1 MKCLDS
7 MIPFKNK
14 NIKNISTYLKGN
26 FNQENKEKYFYR
38 GGNVIQIRSQ
48 TNWNTKLIIYDIL
61 SIISERKIKKTRG
74 GINVAGQP
82 ISWAAG

>member
-1 MKCLDS
+1 MLTSNTVKNHNVMKCLDS
-7 MIPFKNK
+7 MIPFKNR

-48 TNWNTKLIIYDIL
+48 TN
-61 SIISERKIKKTRG
+61 
-74 GINVAGQP
+74 
-82 ISWAAG
+82 